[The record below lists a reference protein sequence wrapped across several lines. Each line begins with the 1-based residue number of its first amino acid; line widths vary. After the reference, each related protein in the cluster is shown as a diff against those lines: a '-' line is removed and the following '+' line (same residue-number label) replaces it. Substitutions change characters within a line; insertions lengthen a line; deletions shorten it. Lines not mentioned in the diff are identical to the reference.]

1 MYTIKSHRPI
11 LSHCDFKDQIIIP
24 PEIHTCSSNA
34 FQIQNTKEETTITGK
49 KKQDGKQKDER
60 ATKIKVN
67 ISNRYGYSTA

>member
-34 FQIQNTKEETTITGK
+34 FQIQNTKEETGRETERRKGK
-49 KKQDGKQKDER
+49 EDKGKY
-60 ATKIKVN
+60 IK
-67 ISNRYGYSTA
+67 